1 MAETM
6 LGSPIY
12 MAPEVLK
19 GEAYTL
25 KADVWSLGVVLYR
38 MIFGF
43 CPFES
48 NNIGKLILML
58 NENELRIPSKPRIS
72 PVLEDLIRRMLTK
85 DFKKRADW
93 AEVFTF

>member
-1 MAETM
+1 M
-6 LGSPIY
+6 
-12 MAPEVLK
+12 
-19 GEAYTL
+19 

-58 NENELRIPSKPRIS
+58 NQNELEIPSNPKITPT
-72 PVLEDLIRRMLTK
+72 LEQLLRRMLTK
-85 DFKKRADW
+85 DHKKRADW
-93 AEVFTF
+93 NEVFTYEITEQG